1 MDADTSLHTPIHV
14 NVTVHSRFEVR
25 PVGRSTRTR
34 PTPASPPQAC
44 AFVTTAVRSQLS
56 HERTLITNL
65 PAGAGPKRNFLLR
78 TEHAHMSSELL
89 TAFARGVTRLLPW
102 AHRQFRRSQNGNN
115 LLDKARNSGNN
126 TSQTDSETSQNGDVF
141 GGVST
146 INTPLQK
153 HPSAQGFLFSQ
164 NVGPYIRPTAFSE
177 TMISK
182 TAAAEHRERT
192 TTTARASGE
201 ARTK

>member
-1 MDADTSLHTPIHV
+1 
-14 NVTVHSRFEVR
+14 
-25 PVGRSTRTR
+25 
-34 PTPASPPQAC
+34 
-44 AFVTTAVRSQLS
+44 
-56 HERTLITNL
+56 
-65 PAGAGPKRNFLLR
+65 
-78 TEHAHMSSELL
+78 MSSELL

-102 AHRQFRRSQNGNN
+102 AYRQFRRSQNGNN

-126 TSQTDSETSQNGDVF
+126 ASQTDSETSQSGDVF

-146 INTPLQK
+146 INTPK
-153 HPSAQGFLFSQ
+153 HPATQGFLFSQ

-182 TAAAEHRERT
+182 TAAAAAEHRVA
-192 TTTARASGE
+192 TTAHASGE

>member
-1 MDADTSLHTPIHV
+1 
-14 NVTVHSRFEVR
+14 
-25 PVGRSTRTR
+25 
-34 PTPASPPQAC
+34 
-44 AFVTTAVRSQLS
+44 
-56 HERTLITNL
+56 
-65 PAGAGPKRNFLLR
+65 
-78 TEHAHMSSELL
+78 MSSELL

-153 HPSAQGFLFSQ
+153 HPSAHGFLFSQ

-177 TMISK
+177 AMISK

-192 TTTARASGE
+192 TPAHASGE